1 MGASKWGH
9 FALCLN
15 SLSLLT
21 MLSLFGFDSLLVR
34 YISEYY
40 HKKEFSKI
48 KKLYYQTFSMAFVFS
63 LLVCLCVVLFSSKFS
78 SLFFNKANM
87 KPWMLTV
94 AVGIP
99 GYTLF
104 QLNNAV
110 IGGMKKMI
118 LYGFFQNIIVFG
130 LTIILF
136 LGLKDTI
143 FPIYF
148 GRFMKGGILLMVT
161 YIIVIYLSL
170 LINLIY
176 VFRNLNFLSTTKS
189 VSLSLSDTINFAYP
203 FFTSSFLIL
212 ILTST
217 GLYFLGILRSDT
229 DVGIYDIATKVSYAI
244 SIVLTSVNAI
254 ATPKFSQYYSRKQ
267 YSLLSQTS
275 RQSSKL
281 LFWVTLPIFLLIILF
296 PGKLL
301 SLFGE
306 EFRAGAPAL
315 ILLAIANFIC
325 SISGTVGNLLKMTDN
340 QNIFQNILIASTVL
354 NIFLNS
360 ILTPKYGSFGAA
372 ISASAGII
380 FWNICSVYYAYK
392 KLGIL
397 TIYIPFMRKPKQILL
412 EE

>member
-1 MGASKWGH
+1 
-9 FALCLN
+9 
-15 SLSLLT
+15 
-21 MLSLFGFDSLLVR
+21 
-34 YISEYY
+34 
-40 HKKEFSKI
+40 
-48 KKLYYQTFSMAFVFS
+48 MAFVFS